1 MPARATT
8 FRRGAASRT
17 SAVTRVALRI
27 TSASNGP
34 IAPADR
40 RARGILAHVDT
51 EPFAEEFEARLGE
64 LLGDE
69 DPHPETA
76 ASWKTPSADATAA
89 PRFTGWPRRSRVIS
103 RAASPRMMSSS
114 LK

>member
-1 MPARATT
+1 MPARHHLQAG
-8 FRRGAASRT
+8 RRVEDLGRHAGRT
-17 SAVTRVALRI
+17 PDHERVERPDRACEIAV
-27 TSASNGP
+27 
-34 IAPADR
+34 
-40 RARGILAHVDT
+40 RGILAHVDL

-64 LLGDE
+64 LLGD
-69 DPHPETA
+69 ETA